1 MKVNL
6 QLFFRFWTLNERF
19 RPFATIL
26 SPEKLRNGHLERS
39 ETIRKLQ
46 SETISTFTVTLQK
59 RKNNWTQI

>member
-6 QLFFRFWTLNERF
+6 QLFFRFWALNERF

-26 SPEKLRNGHLERS
+26 SPEKLRNGHRER
-39 ETIRKLQ
+39 